1 MPKRTPNNAM
11 VGITF
16 SLPMETLTKI
26 QNLEGNNLSKKLRT
40 LIEKALKNGE

>member
-1 MPKRTPNNAM
+1 MPKRTPKNGM

-16 SLPMETLTKI
+16 AIQMETLTKI
-26 QNLEGNNLSKKLRT
+26 QNLEGNNLSKKIRT